1 MSTTNVPEET
11 RAAVEVCRGELPSE
25 FPGGDMVF
33 GFDGV
38 VDTVRIPVDER
49 HSPDSF
55 DRLSTL
61 KALRDRL
68 DEAIAAESSL
78 LLKWESEG
86 QRTGGHAC
94 HLSRVFNRLGAD
106 TTLVGT
112 YGRPPQEPFATEFTE
127 SKICSL
133 GTPGYCDAVEFDDGK
148 LMLTETSDA
157 AELDWK
163 TLKDRI
169 DPETLAEHLDGADI
183 LGVGYWTVTTALPEL
198 VAKIVEDTWD
208 LQESPPEQ
216 VFFDPGDVNNLSEE
230 TVRRGAS
237 KLARTTETVPVTVS
251 ANRSET
257 EGLVSVLNSPVADS
271 LYENAER
278 ALEGLGVDRFVA
290 HSPSLSV
297 TAVPTET
304 VGVRVPTVEN
314 PAMTT
319 SAGDHFNAGYL
330 LGRLAGLSPGA
341 TTVVANAL
349 AVEFVR
355 TGSPPDYEA
364 VQSAVDSYLDWFD
377 RTG

>member
-1 MSTTNVPEET
+1 MSTADVPEET
-11 RAAVEVCRGELPSE
+11 RAAVEVCRRELPAE
-25 FPGGDMVF
+25 FPGGDLVF

-38 VDTVRIPVDER
+38 VDTVRIAVDER
-49 HSPDSF
+49 HDADSF

-78 LLKWESEG
+78 LLKWQREG

-106 TTLVGT
+106 TTMVGT
-112 YGRPPQEPFATEFTE
+112 YGRPPQEPFETEFAD
-127 SKICSL
+127 SKIYSI

-157 AELDWK
+157 AGLNWERLQ
-163 TLKDRI
+163 DRI
-169 DPETLAEHLDGADI
+169 DPETLAEHIDGADV

-198 VAKIVEDTWD
+198 VANTVEETWD
-208 LQESPPEQ
+208 LQESPPER
-216 VFFDPGDVNNLSEE
+216 VFFDPGDVHNLSEE
-230 TVRRGAS
+230 TVREGAS

-257 EGLVSVLNSPVADS
+257 EGLVSVLDGSVANS

-297 TAVPTET
+297 TATATET
-304 VGVRVPTVEN
+304 VGVGVPNVEN

-319 SAGDHFNAGYL
+319 SAGDHFNAGYI
-330 LGRLAGLSPGA
+330 LGHLAGLSLEA

-355 TGSPPDYEA
+355 TGDPPNYES
-364 VQSAVDSYLDWFD
+364 VQSAVDSYLNWFD
-377 RTG
+377 SAG